1 MFAPSFPYPFLPH
14 PSLPSFYGFIGTVL
28 GAITEAVVVLAL
40 RMLGQSVVALLF
52 LGLCIVYIV
61 ITVIEIVD
69 WIRMC
74 RFPAVLRGESE
85 LCSLGID
92 YAYAYLKASKL

>member
-40 RMLGQSVVALLF
+40 LMLGQTLLALLF
-52 LGLCIVYIV
+52 IGLCMVYIV
-61 ITVIEIVD
+61 ISVIELVD

-74 RFPAVLRGESE
+74 RFPAVLRGGSE

>member
-40 RMLGQSVVALLF
+40 LMLGQSVVALLF
-52 LGLCIVYIV
+52 
-61 ITVIEIVD
+61 IEPKT
-69 WIRMC
+69 REG
-74 RFPAVLRGESE
+74 AENGQ
-85 LCSLGID
+85 
-92 YAYAYLKASKL
+92 YLSAAAALKHLAAQNAR